1 MENLNQS
8 TSYYRRLTYWE
19 IIYLGMGIFLVIIS
33 KTKWIIPLI
42 IVSYPFCFSK
52 VLVSDINHVDKKI
65 WVRITDWNIYR
76 KLHGISYL
84 GQYLPR
90 RVNTV
95 NQQLLIKTG
104 ADQELYKYKRM
115 LDRGLITEAKYK
127 FKCQKLLEKSKRD
140 YDSK

>member
-8 TSYYRRLTYWE
+8 ISYYRRLTFWD
-19 IIYLGMGIFLVIIS
+19 IAYLIVGIGLMILS
-33 KTKWIIPLI
+33 KIMWIIPLMF
-42 IVSYPFCFSK
+42 VSYPFCFSK
-52 VLVSDINHVDKKI
+52 ALVSDIDHIDQKV

-76 KLHGISYL
+76 KLHGISYF
-84 GQYLPR
+84 GQYRPR

-104 ADQELYKYKRM
+104 ADQELYKYKRL

-127 FKCQKLLEKSKRD
+127 FRCQKLLQKSKRD